1 MFDNQLYGFFY
12 VHWSTQYLYK
22 TGMFDTQC
30 LTHFM
35 FFFYVHVK
43 YTISL
48 HIYFLLLQNKY
59 VWYTMFNQLN
69 VLFYVHVKY
78 TIFLQIYSRLLQ
90 NRSDWYTQCLTNF
103 FSKKRKEIRSY
114 AFIVCLILVTI
125 FLRYSSDRF
134 NTYIL
139 LMLKNSF
146 HFNSENII
154 LKDYALN
161 TQSSMEK
168 GA

>member
-1 MFDNQLYGFFY
+1 MFDNQLYGFFFMY
-12 VHWSTQYLYK
+12 MWSTQYLYRFIFYCCK
-22 TGMFDTQC
+22 TSMFDTQC
-30 LTHFM
+30 LTNLM
-35 FFFYVHVK
+35 FF
-43 YTISL
+43 
-48 HIYFLLLQNKY
+48 
-59 VWYTMFNQLN
+59 
-69 VLFYVHVKY
+69 FYVHVKY
-78 TIFLQIYSRLLQ
+78 TIFLQIYSQLLQ
-90 NRSDWYTQCLTNF
+90 NRYVWYTQCLTNF
-103 FSKKRKEIRSY
+103 FSKKKKEIRSY

-146 HFNSENII
+146 HFNSENIM